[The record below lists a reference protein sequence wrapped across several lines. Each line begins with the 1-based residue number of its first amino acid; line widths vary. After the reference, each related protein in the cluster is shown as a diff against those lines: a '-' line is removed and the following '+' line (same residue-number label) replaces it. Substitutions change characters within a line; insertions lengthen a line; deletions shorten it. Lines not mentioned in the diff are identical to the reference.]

1 MVSVSQIERGAAAFV
16 DRHMVPVMP
25 KAKGIAF
32 AAFAPLVIKA
42 KVSEYAPLVQ
52 SIGLMGENQTVD
64 LESIYG
70 AFKEKAQGKWPL
82 EVLGFKVSESDLDN
96 LYRCIKEA

>member
-32 AAFAPLVIKA
+32 GAFAPLVIKA
-42 KVSEYAPLVQ
+42 KVKEYAPLVQ
-52 SIGLMGENQTVD
+52 SIGLMDEDGNVD
-64 LESIYG
+64 LDAAYT
-70 AFKEKAQGKWPL
+70 AFKGKAQGQWPIEL
-82 EVLGFKVSESDLDN
+82 LGFKVSESDLDK
-96 LYRCIKEA
+96 LYQTIKEM